1 VPAGP
6 ARHHNI
12 CEEHSV
18 VKKLQKLADKKDAA
32 PAAGLLDSQLA
43 QTVKD
48 SAQQI
53 WLAGLGAF
61 AKAQGEGTKVFETL
75 MKEGANLHRKTQ
87 AVAEEKIGDVAGK
100 MSAMAG
106 QVGDKANAH
115 WDKLETIFEERT
127 ARALGKLGV
136 PTAKDVAALTER
148 VEALAAAVA
157 ALGGTPAAK
166 PAARPAAKKVAGK
179 TAGRRTSAASP
190 AQPAV
195 KAAAKPAAK
204 RSRKAA
210 A

>member
-1 VPAGP
+1 M
-6 ARHHNI
+6 
-12 CEEHSV
+12 
-18 VKKLQKLADKKDAA
+18 VKKLQKLADKQAA

-75 MKEGANLHRKTQ
+75 IKEGVSLHRKTQ
-87 AVAEEKIGDVAGK
+87 AVAEEKIGDVAGR

-127 ARALGKLGV
+127 ARALNKLGV
-136 PTAKDVAALTER
+136 PTARDVAALTER

-157 ALGGTPAAK
+157 ALGGQPAAK
-166 PAARPAAKKVAGK
+166 ATSAAAKKTAAGKAAPKKRAGAPPEVVVAQPAAKAVGK
-179 TAGRRTSAASP
+179 
-190 AQPAV
+190 PAV
-195 KAAAKPAAK
+195 KAAAK
-204 RSRKAA
+204 RTRKAA
-210 A
+210 AA